1 MRRIVPRSLCLAG
14 ALALAS
20 ASGARAGDLT
30 VFAAQGSPEALW
42 QPGFGATLG
51 AGLLG
56 LGAIEAEAARFAAE
70 VEGGDMTSFSVS
82 AMVAPAIGPLVP
94 FAGVGVGVYRQSLGA
109 ANTTDVVRSFAA
121 GLKVNI
127 GRVFVVRGEY
137 RRLTL
142 SGAVRIEMDQR
153 LSVGAGIQF

>member
-1 MRRIVPRSLCLAG
+1 
-14 ALALAS
+14 
-20 ASGARAGDLT
+20 
-30 VFAAQGSPEALW
+30 
-42 QPGFGATLG
+42 
-51 AGLLG
+51 
-56 LGAIEAEAARFAAE
+56 
-70 VEGGDMTSFSVS
+70 
-82 AMVAPAIGPLVP
+82 MVAPAIGPLVP
-94 FAGVGVGVYRQSLGA
+94 FAGVGIGVYRQSLGA

-137 RRLTL
+137 RRFTL